1 MKFLRTTILK
11 NICEP
16 LTSAFSSQLFEAI
29 GKNSFLKQSDRNS
42 LINKY
47 EKAFTLHAAM
57 RRNH

>member
-47 EKAFTLHAAM
+47 EKAFT
-57 RRNH
+57 